1 MLEAST
7 AEEAIDVDDLPNF
20 RFEGATEFDVTGESA
35 DAPDFSQYEIPDV
48 IRSFVVYFQKNLRDQ
63 NVYEV
68 HSIYENSFN
77 KLTDRYYKNS
87 PWPPAEVISPLVDGD
102 QQFLL
107 LYKELC
113 YRHIYAKLQPTLE
126 QRFDSWT
133 NYCDIFNLL
142 LSAEAPIPLELP
154 NQWLW
159 DMIDEF
165 IYQFQ
170 AFCQYR
176 ARTKKSE
183 EMQMLTD
190 VPQVWSVH
198 KVLYYLHAL
207 ADKGCIMAQLQG
219 NSVDSEFASSS
230 LYKMLAHFA
239 LVGLLR
245 IHCLL
250 ADYQL
255 ALSII
260 APIDLSK
267 KGLFTRVTACHISI
281 FYYVGFAYLMLR
293 RYADATKTFS
303 SILFYIGRT
312 KQYHTR
318 SYQYEQILKKNE
330 QMCAQQPPLPKP
342 LPALRLCLVGPAC
355 SPGGRAHRRYALLA
369 ITLSLCPQHL
379 IDENLLTTVREKFGE
394 RMARM
399 QANKMDMAAYE
410 DLFSFACPKFVSPA
424 TPKYDDFPA
433 EYSAQEAY
441 KLQLNRFLKEVSQ
454 QKLLPTIRSF
464 LKLYTAIGIPKLAAL
479 LEVDE
484 ATFREHLQCL
494 KHKAH
499 SLVWTGGSPLAGQW
513 ASCADVEFYVDGEM
527 AHVADT
533 SLTRRHMDFF
543 VKQIIKLEE
552 IICNLKGDAK

>member
-1 MLEAST
+1 MLEST

-20 RFEGATEFDVTGESA
+20 RFDGATEFDVTGESAA

-77 KLTDRYYKNS
+77 KLTDRYYKNT
-87 PWPPAEVISPLVDGD
+87 PWPPAEVISPLVNGD

-107 LYKELC
+107 LYRELC

-126 QRFDSWT
+126 QRFDSWA
-133 NYCDIFNLL
+133 NYCDVFNLL
-142 LSAEAPIPLELP
+142 LSAEVPIPLELP

-165 IYQFQ
+165 IYQYQ

-176 ARTKKSE
+176 ARTKKNE
-183 EMQMLTD
+183 EVQRLRD
-190 VPQVWSVH
+190 APHAWSVH

-207 ADKGCIMAQLQG
+207 ADKACIMAELQG
-219 NSVDSEFASSS
+219 ESVDSKFASSS

-303 SILFYIGRT
+303 SILFYISRT

-330 QMCAQQPPLPKP
+330 QM
-342 LPALRLCLVGPAC
+342 
-355 SPGGRAHRRYALLA
+355 YALLA

-424 TPKYDDFPA
+424 MPKYDDLPA
-433 EYSAQEAY
+433 DYSVQEAY

-499 SLVWTGGSPLAGQW
+499 SLVWTGGSPLSGQW

-543 VKQIIKLEE
+543 VKQINKLEE

>member
-1 MLEAST
+1 MLEST

-20 RFEGATEFDVTGESA
+20 RFDGATEFDVTGESAA

-77 KLTDRYYKNS
+77 KLTDRYYKNT
-87 PWPPAEVISPLVDGD
+87 PWPPAEVISPLVNGD

-107 LYKELC
+107 LYRELC

-126 QRFDSWT
+126 QRFDSWA

-142 LSAEAPIPLELP
+142 LSAEVPIPLELP

-165 IYQFQ
+165 IYQYQ

-176 ARTKKSE
+176 ARTKKNE
-183 EMQMLTD
+183 EVQRLRD
-190 VPQVWSVH
+190 APHAWSVH

-207 ADKGCIMAQLQG
+207 ADKACIMAQLQG
-219 NSVDSEFASSS
+219 ESVDSKFASSS

-330 QMCAQQPPLPKP
+330 QMCAQRHR
-342 LPALRLCLVGPAC
+342 ACHAVMRPAC
-355 SPGGRAHRRYALLA
+355 ASLANVELWWSCPQVRAAGDHAESVSSAPHRRESTDDSARK
-369 ITLSLCPQHL
+369 
-379 IDENLLTTVREKFGE
+379 VRRADG
-394 RMARM
+394 
-399 QANKMDMAAYE
+399 
-410 DLFSFACPKFVSPA
+410 
-424 TPKYDDFPA
+424 T
-433 EYSAQEAY
+433 
-441 KLQLNRFLKEVSQ
+441 
-454 QKLLPTIRSF
+454 
-464 LKLYTAIGIPKLAAL
+464 
-479 LEVDE
+479 
-484 ATFREHLQCL
+484 H
-494 KHKAH
+494 
-499 SLVWTGGSPLAGQW
+499 AGQQ
-513 ASCADVEFYVDGEM
+513 DG
-527 AHVADT
+527 HGCIRRPFLLRVPQICV
-533 SLTRRHMDFF
+533 TRHAQVR
-543 VKQIIKLEE
+543 
-552 IICNLKGDAK
+552 

>member
-1 MLEAST
+1 MDF
-7 AEEAIDVDDLPNF
+7 AEEQIDVDDLPNF
-20 RFEGATEFDVTGESA
+20 RFDVATEFDVTTEPPT
-35 DAPDFSQYEIPDV
+35 DAIEYDMPDV
-48 IRSFVVYFQKNLRDQ
+48 IRSFVVYFQKNLRER

-113 YRHIYAKLQPTLE
+113 YRHVYAKLQPTLE
-126 QRFDSWT
+126 QRFESWA
-133 NYCDIFNLL
+133 NYCDVFNLL
-142 LSAEAPIPLELP
+142 LSAEVPVSLELP

-159 DMIDEF
+159 DIIDEF

-176 ARTKKSE
+176 SRTKKSE
-183 EMQMLTD
+183 EMKMLKD
-190 VPQVWSVH
+190 APQAWSVH

-207 ADKGCIMAQLQG
+207 ADKGCIVAQLEG
-219 NSVDSEFASSS
+219 KAVDSEFASSS
-230 LYKMLAHFA
+230 LYKMLAYFA

-245 IHCLL
+245 VHCLL
-250 ADYQL
+250 GDYQL
-255 ALSII
+255 ALKII
-260 APIDLSK
+260 SPIDLAK

-281 FYYVGFAYLMLR
+281 FYYVGFAYLMQR

-318 SYQYEQILKKNE
+318 SYQYDQILKKNE
-330 QMCAQQPPLPKP
+330 QM
-342 LPALRLCLVGPAC
+342 
-355 SPGGRAHRRYALLA
+355 YALMA
-369 ITLSLCPQHL
+369 ITLSLSPQQL
-379 IDENLLTTVREKFGE
+379 VDENLLTTVKDKFGD
-394 RMARM
+394 RMTRM
-399 QANKMDMAAYE
+399 QANQMDMAAYE

-424 TPKYDDFPA
+424 APKDDLPA
-433 EYSAQEAY
+433 AAQEAY
-441 KLQLNRFLKEVSQ
+441 KLQLSLFLKEVSQ
-454 QKLLPTIRSF
+454 QALLPTIRSF
-464 LKLYTAIGIPKLAAL
+464 LKLYTTIGIPKLAAL

-494 KHKAH
+494 KHKGH
-499 SLVWTGGSPLAGQW
+499 SLVWTGGAPLSGQW

-527 AHVADT
+527 AHVAD
-533 SLTRRHMDFF
+533 SSQTRRHMDFF
-543 VKQIIKLEE
+543 VKQINKLEE
-552 IICNLKGDAK
+552 IYCSLK